1 MATLEAK
8 LRAEKADRVKV
19 YAKRLSSMSSLL
31 RTTSYDVD
39 KNVIDG
45 KLISVDGDKDEDVE
59 VQGENLGEPS
69 SEVEHSSNAL

>member
-1 MATLEAK
+1 LRISNQCFYQGIRQTAFFHVIPLED
-8 LRAEKADRVKV
+8 DR
-19 YAKRLSSMSSLL
+19 
-31 RTTSYDVD
+31 YDVD